1 MGAFMIR
8 IEGVSKKFDDLVAV
22 DNLSLHIKQGEIFGL
37 LGPNG
42 AGKSTTISMIS
53 GQQLPSSGTV
63 QVNGRSPTSL
73 ESKRL
78 LGVAPQSIAL
88 YEELSALDNLTF
100 FGSLYS
106 LGRDKLKERIATVLD
121 FVGLT
126 DRATDRVEKYSG
138 GMKRRLNLAVTLLH
152 DPDILL
158 LDEPTVGVDPQSR
171 NKLFE
176 SVLELKEQGKTI
188 VYTTHYMEE
197 AEKLCD
203 RVGIIDHGK
212 MLALDTVDTLIN
224 QYGGD
229 SLLSYSIGSGD
240 VSLTTDK
247 PIEDLQT
254 LLRQHLDIRDL
265 KLKWPDLEKVF
276 LNLTGRHLRD

>member
-254 LLRQHLDIRDL
+254 LLQEHSDIRDL
-265 KLKWPDLEKVF
+265 KLKRPDLEKVF

>member
-126 DRATDRVEKYSG
+126 DRAADRVEKYSG

-212 MLALDTVDTLIN
+212 LLALDTVDSLIN

-229 SLLSYSIGSGD
+229 SLLSYSN
-240 VSLTTDK
+240 
-247 PIEDLQT
+247 
-254 LLRQHLDIRDL
+254 R
-265 KLKWPDLEKVF
+265 
-276 LNLTGRHLRD
+276 

>member
-1 MGAFMIR
+1 MIR
-8 IEGVSKKFDDLVAV
+8 IEGVSKRFDALVAV
-22 DNLSLHIKQGEIFGL
+22 EDLSLNIEKGEIFGL

-63 QVNGRSPTSL
+63 RVNQLPPTTTDA
-73 ESKRL
+73 KRL
-78 LGVAPQSIAL
+78 IGVAPQSIAL
-88 YEELSALDNLTF
+88 YEELSAMDNLIF

-106 LGRDKLKERIATVLD
+106 LGKEKLAQRCESVLE
-121 FVGLT
+121 FVGLS
-126 DRATDRVEKYSG
+126 DRAFDRVEKYSG
-138 GMKRRLNLAVTLLH
+138 GMKRRLNLAVTMMH
-152 DPDILL
+152 EPEILL

-176 SVLELKEQGKTI
+176 NVQALQQRGKTI

-212 MLALDTVDTLIN
+212 LLALGKVDKLIEE
-224 QYGGD
+224 YGGD
-229 SLLSYSIGSGD
+229 SQISFTTPTGE
-240 VSLTTDK
+240 VSLNTDK
-247 PIEDLQT
+247 PMEDLQAV
-254 LLRQHLDIRDL
+254 LAEHSDIRDL
-265 KLKWPDLEKVF
+265 KLTRPDLEKVF

>member
-1 MGAFMIR
+1 MIR
-8 IEGVSKKFDDLVAV
+8 IEGVTKKFDDLVAV

-42 AGKSTTISMIS
+42 AGKSTIISMIS

-63 QVNGRSPTSL
+63 QVNGRSPTSI
-73 ESKRL
+73 ESKRV
-78 LGVAPQSIAL
+78 LGLAPQSIAL

-106 LGRDKLKERIATVLD
+106 LGSDKLKERIATVLD

-126 DRATDRVEKYSG
+126 DRAKDRVEKYSG
-138 GMKRRLNLAVTLLH
+138 GMKRRLNLAITLLH
-152 DPDILL
+152 DPDVLL

-212 MLALDTVDTLIN
+212 MLALDTVDALIN

-229 SLLSYSIGSGD
+229 SLLSYSTGNGD

-254 LLRQHLDIRDL
+254 LLRQHSDIRDL

>member
-1 MGAFMIR
+1 MIR

-42 AGKSTTISMIS
+42 AGKSTIISMIS

-254 LLRQHLDIRDL
+254 LLQEHSDIRDL
-265 KLKWPDLEKVF
+265 KLKRPDLEKVF

>member
-1 MGAFMIR
+1 MIN
-8 IEGVSKKFDDLVAV
+8 IEGVTKKFDDLVAV
-22 DNLSLHIKQGEIFGL
+22 NDLSLNIKQGEIFGL

-42 AGKSTTISMIS
+42 AGKSTIISMIS

-63 QVNGRSPTSL
+63 QVGGQSPTSTD
-73 ESKRL
+73 SKRR

-88 YEELSALDNLTF
+88 YKELTAMDNLVF
-100 FGSLYS
+100 FGTLYG
-106 LGRDKLKERIATVLD
+106 LDKKRIKRRCSEVLE
-121 FVGLT
+121 FVELT
-126 DRATDRVEKYSG
+126 DRANDRVETYSG
-138 GMKRRLNLAVTLLH
+138 GMQRRLNLAITLMH
-152 DPDILL
+152 EPEILL

-176 SVLELKEQGKTI
+176 NVIDLADRGKTI

-212 MLALDTVDTLIN
+212 MLALGKVDTLIDE
-224 QYGGD
+224 YGGD
-229 SLLSYSIGSGD
+229 SQLSFSTGD
-240 VSLTTDK
+240 EAVSHTTNK
-247 PIEDLQT
+247 PIEDLQKV
-254 LLRQHLDIRDL
+254 LAEHSDIRDL
-265 KLKWPDLEKVF
+265 KLTRPDLEKVF